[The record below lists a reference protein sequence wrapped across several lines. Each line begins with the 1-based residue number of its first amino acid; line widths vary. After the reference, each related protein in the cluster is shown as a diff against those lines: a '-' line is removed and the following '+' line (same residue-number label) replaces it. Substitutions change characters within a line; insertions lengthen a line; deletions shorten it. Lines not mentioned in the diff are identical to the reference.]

1 VAHPRI
7 PDRPPLM
14 TIRYDRLESEQ
25 KVEELA
31 ARRLA
36 WRNLFRARLSRR
48 IVLSVFAS
56 IVLIEAVILLPSIER
71 RQQELLVQLKE
82 ISAAET
88 SGALRML
95 PAGTTDQQVL
105 SRLRQS
111 ILNPKILGGALYR
124 PDGAQVG
131 TFGEMPQLNF
141 AAVQANPNVTLY
153 QPALFEIPARGRY
166 DAAWA
171 IAPLK
176 GQYVLIIR
184 HNAAS
189 VQQEIVAFVERITGL
204 VLVIS
209 IFVTV
214 ATLFVLEP
222 LLITPIMLLR
232 KDLLN
237 AGAAI
242 LQDQTPPPFESL
254 GTQRQDELGDVI
266 AAFSQMYRQVSEA
279 IAQRKQA
286 ESALASL
293 AEVGELSAMI
303 VHEIRNP
310 LTTVLMGLQSF
321 KKLNLPDVSQLR
333 LSLALEE
340 ADRLQRLLNEI
351 LNYTKCQTLNVS
363 ELDLNRLTGE
373 MLDTLRDMPSA
384 QGKYIQLTSTDTP
397 IIIWGD
403 KDKLKQAFINLIV
416 NACEAASENETVT
429 WNIKPELKD
438 ICITVHNNGEPIPG
452 DKIAQI
458 TQPFFTTKPTGNGL
472 GLAIVKR
479 IVEAHGGTLAIE
491 SNALMGTLVEMKIPI
506 RVRAQ

>member
-1 VAHPRI
+1 MA
-7 PDRPPLM
+7 
-14 TIRYDRLESEQ
+14 S
-25 KVEELA
+25 
-31 ARRLA
+31 RRLA
-36 WRNLFRARLSRR
+36 LRHLFRARLSRR

-56 IVLIEAVILLPSIER
+56 ILLIEALILLPSIYR
-71 RQQELLVQLKE
+71 RQQELLSQLKE

-105 SRLRQS
+105 SRLQQS
-111 ILNPKILGGALYR
+111 ILNPKILGGALYLPNGSR
-124 PDGAQVG
+124 VG
-131 TFGEMPQLNF
+131 TFGKVPQLSF
-141 AAVQANPNVTLY
+141 AAVQSNPQATLY
-153 QPALFEIPARGRY
+153 RQDQY

-184 HNAAS
+184 HNATS
-189 VQQEIVAFVERITGL
+189 VQAEIIAFIGRITGL
-204 VLVIS
+204 VLIIS

-214 ATLFVLEP
+214 ATLIALEP

-242 LQDQTPPPFESL
+242 LQDKTPPPFESL
-254 GTQRQDELGDVI
+254 QTQRQDELGDVI

-303 VHEIRNP
+303 VHEVRNP

-321 KKLNLPDVSQLR
+321 QKMNLPAAPQLR
-333 LSLALEE
+333 LNLALEE

-351 LNYTKCQTLNVS
+351 LNYTKCQTLNVI
-363 ELDLNRLTGE
+363 ELDLNMLISE
-373 MLDTLRDMPSA
+373 MLEMIREMPIA
-384 QGKYIQLTSTDTP
+384 QRKHIEFMPADTP
-397 IIIWGD
+397 AVILGD
-403 KDKLKQAFINLIV
+403 KDKLKQVFINLIC
-416 NACEAASENETVT
+416 NACEAVNDNEIIDWSVHQMAKEVSVKIH
-429 WNIKPELKD
+429 NGGEL
-438 ICITVHNNGEPIPG
+438 IPV
-452 DKIAQI
+452 DKIEQI
-458 TQPFFTTKPTGNGL
+458 TQPFFTTKSTGNGL

-479 IVEAHGGTLAIE
+479 IIEAHGGTLEIE
-491 SNALMGTLVEMKIPI
+491 SNVLIGTVVKMKIPK
-506 RVRAQ
+506 Q